1 METSLKNLKVDSGTL
16 RVKNSLRLQLLKKK
30 TDIKRRTN
38 KRLLCLKI
46 ALWIMN
52 TTIESVEN
60 RNRNTE
66 ADIMLSPKFIA
77 NNKLL
82 EKQILYIIM
91 RV

>member
-1 METSLKNLKVDSGTL
+1 M
-16 RVKNSLRLQLLKKK
+16 
-30 TDIKRRTN
+30 
-38 KRLLCLKI
+38 LLCLKI
-46 ALWIMN
+46 ALWMMN

>member
-1 METSLKNLKVDSGTL
+1 M
-16 RVKNSLRLQLLKKK
+16 
-30 TDIKRRTN
+30 
-38 KRLLCLKI
+38 LLCLKI
-46 ALWIMN
+46 ALWMMN

-66 ADIMLSPKFIA
+66 ADIMLSPTKFIA

>member
-1 METSLKNLKVDSGTL
+1 MIFYQILSTCSLWKCIETSLKNLKVDSGTL

-46 ALWIMN
+46 ALWMMN

-66 ADIMLSPKFIA
+66 ADIMLSPTIYRK
-77 NNKLL
+77 
-82 EKQILYIIM
+82 
-91 RV
+91 

>member
-1 METSLKNLKVDSGTL
+1 MIFYQILSTCSLWKCMETSLKNLKVDSGTL
-16 RVKNSLRLQLLKKK
+16 RVKNSLRLQLLKK

-46 ALWIMN
+46 ALWMMN

-66 ADIMLSPKFIA
+66 ADIMLSPTIYRK
-77 NNKLL
+77 
-82 EKQILYIIM
+82 
-91 RV
+91 

>member
-1 METSLKNLKVDSGTL
+1 MIFYQILSTCSLWKCMETSLKNLKVDSGTL

-46 ALWIMN
+46 ALWMMN

-66 ADIMLSPKFIA
+66 ADIMLSPTIYRK
-77 NNKLL
+77 
-82 EKQILYIIM
+82 
-91 RV
+91 

>member
-66 ADIMLSPKFIA
+66 ADIMLSPTIYRK
-77 NNKLL
+77 
-82 EKQILYIIM
+82 
-91 RV
+91 

>member
-46 ALWIMN
+46 ALWMMN

-66 ADIMLSPKFIA
+66 ADIMLSPTIYRK
-77 NNKLL
+77 
-82 EKQILYIIM
+82 
-91 RV
+91 